1 MISKSSNISAK
12 DYELFLNYSKELGL
26 DRTMVQA
33 AGGNT
38 SIKDGDTMWIKAS
51 GKWLID
57 TGSSETMAAVSISK
71 IKDALKNNNCSYD
84 DILKSV
90 DLINSPKRLRP
101 SIESPMHA
109 ILNFKYIFH
118 THDIYVNALA
128 VQKNSHI
135 KFKEI
140 LSDLNWKFIPYVKP
154 GIELCRKIM
163 EVKTQKDDIFI
174 LENHGLIICGEDLE
188 EIKKLNQLVRY
199 RLKEFNDK
207 TNIVDKNKSNIKIV
221 NLKNTGFKFCED
233 NLINKLAFHQPW
245 IDKLTTGTLL
255 PDFLVFLGPKLLAL
269 DPKANGF
276 VEKLDKISKEP
287 LPLNSCVILIGHG
300 VIIRDNALRGTVE
313 IIRCIYDLLC
323 LIPDNVDLQYLSE
336 NEISFLLNWEAEH
349 YRQSQNKKIL

>member
-1 MISKSSNISAK
+1 MISKSGNISAK
-12 DYELFLNYSKELGL
+12 DYELFLKYSKELGL

-57 TGSSETMAAVSISK
+57 TCSSETMVAVSISK
-71 IKDALKNNNCSYD
+71 IKDALKNKNCSYD
-84 DILKSV
+84 DILKSL
-90 DLINSPKRLRP
+90 DLINSPKGLRP

-109 ILNFKYIFH
+109 ILDFKYIFH
-118 THDIYVNALA
+118 THDIYINALA

-135 KFKEI
+135 KFKE
-140 LSDLNWKFIPYVKP
+140 LLTDLNWKFIPYVKP

-163 EVKTQKDDIFI
+163 ETKTHNDNIFI

-188 EIKKLNQLVRY
+188 ELKKLNHLVRY
-199 RLKEFNDK
+199 RLKKFNNK
-207 TNIVDKNKSNIKIV
+207 TSIVDKIKSKIKIV

-233 NLINKLAFHQPW
+233 SLINNLAFNQSW
-245 IDKLTTGTLL
+245 IDKITKGTLL

-269 DPKANGF
+269 DPKGDGF
-276 VEKLDKISKEP
+276 VEKLNKISKEP
-287 LPLNSCVILIGHG
+287 LPFNSCVILIGHG
-300 VIIRDNALRGTVE
+300 VIIRDNALKGTVD

-336 NEISFLLNWEAEH
+336 NEMSFLLNWEAEH
-349 YRQSQNKKIL
+349 YRQSLNKKIL

>member
-57 TGSSETMAAVSISK
+57 TGSSETMVAVSISK
-71 IKDALKNNNCSYD
+71 IKNALKNNNCSYD

-90 DLINSPKRLRP
+90 DLINSPKGFV
-101 SIESPMHA
+101 HQ
-109 ILNFKYIFH
+109 LNPQCMPFLISNIFH

-163 EVKTQKDDIFI
+163 EVRQKDDIFI
-174 LENHGLIICGEDLE
+174 LENHGLIICGEDLK

-199 RLKEFNDK
+199 RLKNSMIK
-207 TNIVDKNKSNIKIV
+207 LILSIKI
-221 NLKNTGFKFCED
+221 
-233 NLINKLAFHQPW
+233 NLIL
-245 IDKLTTGTLL
+245 
-255 PDFLVFLGPKLLAL
+255 KLL
-269 DPKANGF
+269 
-276 VEKLDKISKEP
+276 I
-287 LPLNSCVILIGHG
+287 
-300 VIIRDNALRGTVE
+300 
-313 IIRCIYDLLC
+313 
-323 LIPDNVDLQYLSE
+323 
-336 NEISFLLNWEAEH
+336 
-349 YRQSQNKKIL
+349 